1 VFYAREAYESEQ
13 QRDHPRLRDHAV
25 RRTIKME
32 GLMAKTKRVTAYRT
46 EWLYLAFAIVAVGF
60 LAVL

>member
-1 VFYAREAYESEQ
+1 
-13 QRDHPRLRDHAV
+13 
-25 RRTIKME
+25 
-32 GLMAKTKRVTAYRT
+32 MAKAKRVTAYRT